1 MANYQEDLRE
11 QLRRKYEEKEH
22 TVVKIA
28 LVGQPGA
35 GKSSVINKLIG
46 KNLFKS
52 GVYTDTTVKSQ
63 EASWGALRIVDL
75 PGYDTK
81 QFPFEDWCKQF
92 SVEDYDLYLFVFA
105 GKLHDADGK
114 LFKKFK
120 EWNQSRKHPYFIVRN
135 KEDDIWDGERTLE
148 ELKKEIIEDV
158 YSKVGATDIKV
169 YFTSCKTGTGFKKLK
184 NDIFASGI
192 DNVKKDKI
200 IAGFKA
206 DSIKDLDRK
215 RAKCLDDINMY
226 AWAVAANALN
236 PIPGVDVSFDLAAF
250 YKMAQEIRESFGL
263 DETVIEKYMT
273 VLGPVGKQLADK
285 VLAYLTKEGIM
296 WVIKQVAGQYAKKQF
311 VKYIPFVGQVVAA
324 CAGFAMTKTLGTY
337 YIDNCF
343 ELAKEIL
350 EYEVMNNKNEI
361 LK

>member
-1 MANYQEDLRE
+1 MAIYQEDLRE
-11 QLRRKYEEKEH
+11 ELKRRYKEKEQ

-46 KNLFKS
+46 KNLFET
-52 GVYTDTTVKSQ
+52 GVRTDTTVDIQ
-63 EASWGALRIVDL
+63 EAYWGALRIVDL

-81 QFPFEDWCKQF
+81 KFPFEDWCKQF
-92 SVEDYDLYLFVFA
+92 SVEDYDLYLFVFS

-135 KEDDIWDGERTLE
+135 KEDDIWDDERTLD
-148 ELKKEIIEDV
+148 ELKKEIVEDV
-158 YSKVGATDIKV
+158 YSKVGAEDIKV
-169 YFTSCKTGTGFKKLK
+169 YFTSCKTGTGFKELK
-184 NDIFASGI
+184 DDIFTSGI
-192 DNVKKDKI
+192 DDVKKDKI
-200 IAGFKA
+200 IAAFKA

-215 RAKCLDDINMY
+215 RAKCLDDIDVY
-226 AWAVAANALN
+226 AWSVAANALN

-273 VLGPVGKQLADK
+273 VLGPVGKKLGDK
-285 VLAYLTKEGIM
+285 VLAYLTKEGIL
-296 WVIKQVAGQYAKKQF
+296 WVLKQVAGQYTKKQF
-311 VKYIPFVGQVVAA
+311 AKYIPFVGQAVAA
-324 CAGFAMTKTLGTY
+324 CAGFAMTKKLGEY
-337 YIDNCF
+337 YIDTCYEF
-343 ELAKEIL
+343 AKAIL
-350 EYEVMNNKNEI
+350 EYEIRNNKN
-361 LK
+361 KM

>member
-1 MANYQEDLRE
+1 M
-11 QLRRKYEEKEH
+11 
-22 TVVKIA
+22 
-28 LVGQPGA
+28 
-35 GKSSVINKLIG
+35 IG

-81 QFPFEDWCKQF
+81 RFPFEDWCKQF

-135 KEDDIWDGERTLE
+135 KEDDIWDGERTLDD
-148 ELKKEIIEDV
+148 LKKEIVEDV
-158 YSKVGATDIKV
+158 YSKVGDKDIKV
-169 YFTSCKTGTGFKKLK
+169 YFTSCKTGTGFEELK
-184 NDIFASGI
+184 DNIFTSSI
-192 DNVKKDKI
+192 DEVKMGKI

-206 DSIKDLDRK
+206 DSIQDLDRK
-215 RAKCLDDINMY
+215 RAECLNYIDVY

-250 YKMAQEIRESFGL
+250 YKMAKDIRETFGL

-273 VLGPVGKQLADK
+273 VLGPVGKKLGDK

-296 WVIKQVAGQYAKKQF
+296 WVLKQVARQYTKKQF
-311 VKYIPFVGQVVAA
+311 AKYIPFVGQAVAA
-324 CAGFAMTKTLGTY
+324 LAGFAMTKKLGEY
-337 YIDNCF
+337 YIDNCY
-343 ELAKEIL
+343 ELAKAIL
-350 EYEVMNNKNEI
+350 EYEIRNNKN
-361 LK
+361 KM

>member
-1 MANYQEDLRE
+1 
-11 QLRRKYEEKEH
+11 
-22 TVVKIA
+22 
-28 LVGQPGA
+28 
-35 GKSSVINKLIG
+35 
-46 KNLFKS
+46 
-52 GVYTDTTVKSQ
+52 
-63 EASWGALRIVDL
+63 
-75 PGYDTK
+75 
-81 QFPFEDWCKQF
+81 
-92 SVEDYDLYLFVFA
+92 
-105 GKLHDADGK
+105 
-114 LFKKFK
+114 
-120 EWNQSRKHPYFIVRN
+120 
-135 KEDDIWDGERTLE
+135 
-148 ELKKEIIEDV
+148 
-158 YSKVGATDIKV
+158 
-169 YFTSCKTGTGFKKLK
+169 
-184 NDIFASGI
+184 
-192 DNVKKDKI
+192 
-200 IAGFKA
+200 
-206 DSIKDLDRK
+206 
-215 RAKCLDDINMY
+215 MY

-350 EYEVMNNKNEI
+350 EYEVMNSKD
-361 LK
+361 KM

>member
-135 KEDDIWDGERTLE
+135 KEDDIWDGERT
-148 ELKKEIIEDV
+148 
-158 YSKVGATDIKV
+158 
-169 YFTSCKTGTGFKKLK
+169 
-184 NDIFASGI
+184 
-192 DNVKKDKI
+192 
-200 IAGFKA
+200 
-206 DSIKDLDRK
+206 
-215 RAKCLDDINMY
+215 
-226 AWAVAANALN
+226 
-236 PIPGVDVSFDLAAF
+236 
-250 YKMAQEIRESFGL
+250 
-263 DETVIEKYMT
+263 
-273 VLGPVGKQLADK
+273 
-285 VLAYLTKEGIM
+285 
-296 WVIKQVAGQYAKKQF
+296 
-311 VKYIPFVGQVVAA
+311 
-324 CAGFAMTKTLGTY
+324 
-337 YIDNCF
+337 
-343 ELAKEIL
+343 
-350 EYEVMNNKNEI
+350 
-361 LK
+361 

>member
-1 MANYQEDLRE
+1 M
-11 QLRRKYEEKEH
+11 
-22 TVVKIA
+22 
-28 LVGQPGA
+28 
-35 GKSSVINKLIG
+35 IG

-81 QFPFEDWCKQF
+81 RFPFEDWCKQF

-135 KEDDIWDGERTLE
+135 KEDDIWDDGRTLD
-148 ELKKEIIEDV
+148 ELKKEIVEDV
-158 YSKVGATDIKV
+158 YSKVGAKDIKV
-169 YFTSCKTGTGFKKLK
+169 YFTSCKTGTGFEELK
-184 NDIFASGI
+184 DNIFTSNI
-192 DNVKKDKI
+192 DEVKMGKI

-206 DSIKDLDRK
+206 DSIQDLDRK
-215 RAKCLDDINMY
+215 RAKCLNDIDVY
-226 AWAVAANALN
+226 AWAVATNALN
-236 PIPGVDVSFDLAAF
+236 PIPGVDVSIDLAVF
-250 YKMAQEIRESFGL
+250 YKMAKDIRETFGL

-273 VLGPVGKQLADK
+273 VLGPIGKKLADK

-296 WVIKQVAGQYAKKQF
+296 LLLKHVAGQYAKKQWL
-311 VKYIPFVGQVVAA
+311 KYIPYVGQVLAA
-324 CAGFAMTKTLGTY
+324 RVGFAMTKNLGEY
-337 YIDNCF
+337 YIDNCY

-350 EYEVMNNKNEI
+350 EYEIRHNEHVNPV
-361 LK
+361 K